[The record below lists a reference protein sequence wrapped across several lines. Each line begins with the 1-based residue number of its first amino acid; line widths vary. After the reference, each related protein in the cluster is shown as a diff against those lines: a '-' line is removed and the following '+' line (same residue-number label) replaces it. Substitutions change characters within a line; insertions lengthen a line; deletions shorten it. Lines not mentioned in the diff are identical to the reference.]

1 MAFAFGTVQRMEDA
15 DLYYCTENG
24 VFSGVIRTLRQV
36 PSTELN
42 NRVSFRF
49 FFWYYYFR
57 KTNLE

>member
-24 VFSGVIRTLRQV
+24 VLSGVIRTLRQV

-42 NRVSFRF
+42 NRVRFRF
-49 FFWYYYFR
+49 FFGIIIFV
-57 KTNLE
+57 K